1 MLKDRFYTV
10 KEMAAITSIS
20 GFTLRK
26 LIRDGKLRTACKR
39 GLNYM
44 ISLENMKDL
53 ASKYTNY
60 YSFITN
66 IISNDKV
73 SLEYEA
79 KNQFKVKNKKNKTN
93 EVLSL
98 KIRIKELEIKLLKYE
113 SKYGPLEWGPLFFL
127 L

>member
-113 SKYGPLEWGPLFFL
+113 SKYGPLE
-127 L
+127 